1 MLRLSALPVD
11 SPNQE
16 PLIFSV
22 TGQKAIIGRLE
33 TCDIHL
39 PGKSLGVS
47 SEHARV
53 EFLGGGYYLFDQGST
68 NGTALNGTRIRPH
81 TSVPL
86 ANGDKLYVGRWLL
99 TCQIKSRL
107 TQMFRASGLQEGRV
121 DARVA
126 AWHSVLG
133 GISDPQEAKERLVSF
148 SEAVDGPEQVHLLR
162 QLETLASE
170 EPLKTLVAD
179 ERAKREAIREAC
191 YQFVSSLSAH
201 HTGAEKITAPEEVDR
216 FFRLADQSLE
226 LMLEWIV
233 GCIQARRTF
242 EEKFSAKVTRFF
254 GLEKNPLKH
263 ALTPQ
268 QAGNYLLN
276 WEREREAEPI
286 KQNLSDTF
294 RDLTAHQLGLVA
306 GVQQALKTAL
316 QQLDPEKTE
325 AQVESVLGGPFR
337 RAAAWTLFKESYAS
351 LLDNESKLFNEVI
364 YPSLRQGYLLSH
376 EKQLEK
382 SGDGAG
388 NAPPA
393 GSQGTVQLAQRTDP
407 GPGV

>member
-11 SPNQE
+11 YPDRE
-16 PLIFSV
+16 PLTFSLEES
-22 TGQKAIIGRLE
+22 KALIGRSE
-33 TCDIHL
+33 SCDIHL
-39 PGKSLGVS
+39 PGKELGVS
-47 SEHARV
+47 GEHARV
-53 EFLGGGYYLFDQGST
+53 EFLSGSYYLFDQGST

-86 ANGDKLYVGRWLL
+86 ANGDKIYVGRWLL
-99 TCQIKSRL
+99 TCQLRSGL
-107 TQMFRASGLQEGRV
+107 TQMFRKNALRADEESFDPRVKAWTDVLSGVE
-121 DARVA
+121 A
-126 AWHSVLG
+126 AEEF
-133 GISDPQEAKERLVSF
+133 QERLQSF
-148 SEAVDGPEQVHLLR
+148 AESVEGPEQIALLR
-162 QLETLASE
+162 QLEVCAKASPHATLIQ
-170 EPLKTLVAD
+170 D

-201 HTGAEKITAPEEVDR
+201 HTGAEKLRQPEDVER

-233 GCIQARRTF
+233 SCIQARRSF
-242 EEKFSAKVTRFF
+242 EDRFSAKVTRFF
-254 GLEKNPLKH
+254 GLDSNPIKH

-286 KQNLSDTF
+286 KQNLSATF

-325 AQVESVLGGPFR
+325 AKVDTVLGGPFR
-337 RAAAWTLFKESYAS
+337 RSAAWQLFKESYRDM
-351 LLDNESKLFNEVI
+351 LDNDSKLFNEVI
-364 YPSLRQGYLLSH
+364 YPSLRQGYLQAH
-376 EKQLEK
+376 EAQLEQSK
-382 SGDGAG
+382 EANAG
-388 NAPPA
+388 E
-393 GSQGTVQLAQRTDP
+393 QGTVQLTTEPGSP
-407 GPGV
+407 GPSQG

>member
-11 SPNQE
+11 QPTTE
-16 PLIFSV
+16 PLTFDVVGI
-22 TGQKAIIGRLE
+22 KALIGRSE
-33 TCDIHL
+33 TCDVHL
-39 PGKSLGVS
+39 PGKALGVS

-68 NGTALNGTRIRPH
+68 NGTALNGTRIRAH

-99 TCQIKSRL
+99 TCKIKSRL
-107 TQMFRASGLQEGRV
+107 TDILRASSLGAGETDPRV
-121 DARVA
+121 S
-126 AWHSVLG
+126 AWFSVLSP
-133 GISDPQEAKERLVSF
+133 IQDPAEAKERLIAF
-148 SEAVDGPEQVHLLR
+148 SESVDGPEQVQLLR
-162 QLETLASE
+162 QLEALATAP
-170 EPLKTLVAD
+170 PLRALVAD
-179 ERAKREAIREAC
+179 ERARREAIREAC

-201 HTGAEKITAPEEVDR
+201 HTGAEKINGPEEVDR

-306 GVQQALKTAL
+306 GIQKALKTAL

-325 AQVESVLGGPFR
+325 ERVESVLGGPFR
-337 RAAAWTLFKESYAS
+337 RAAAWTLFRARYDE

-364 YPSLRQGYLLSH
+364 YPSLRQGYLLAH
-376 EKQLEK
+376 EKQLET
-382 SGDGAG
+382 SGGM
-388 NAPPA
+388 PPA
-393 GSQGTVQLAQRTDP
+393 AGSDGTVQLGAQSNQ
-407 GPGV
+407 GPLA

>member
-11 SPNQE
+11 SPNKE
-16 PLIFSV
+16 PLTFTV
-22 TGQKAIIGRLE
+22 TGEKALIGRSE

-39 PGKSLGVS
+39 PGKALGVS

-107 TQMFRASGLQEGRV
+107 TQILRSSGLSVGEVDPRV
-121 DARVA
+121 S
-126 AWHSVLG
+126 AWFSVLS
-133 GISDPQEAKERLVSF
+133 GIPDPSEAKARLESF

-162 QLETLASE
+162 QLETLATS

-179 ERAKREAIREAC
+179 ERARREAIREAC

-306 GVQQALKTAL
+306 GVQKALKTAL

-337 RAAAWTLFKESYAS
+337 RAAAWSLFKQSYED

-364 YPSLRQGYLLSH
+364 YPSLRQGYLLAH
-376 EKQLEK
+376 EKQLES
-382 SGDGAG
+382 SGDGSG
-388 NAPPA
+388 PPPA
-393 GSQGTVQLAQRTDP
+393 SGSEGTVQLAQNTDN